1 MTPKHPNR
9 RLRAAALALAAAM
22 ALAACGG
29 SNDRVHEPGPGGGT
43 TPPPPPPV
51 AGDSFFAL
59 VVARVASLLDSDEPV
74 AIDAVT
80 ATTPETTEPEPLPAT

>member
-9 RLRAAALALAAAM
+9 RMRAAALALATAM

-43 TPPPPPPV
+43 MPPPPPV
-51 AGDSFFAL
+51 AGDSFFAQ
-59 VVARVASLLDSDEPV
+59 VVSRVAALLDNDEPV
-74 AIDAVT
+74 AIDSVT